1 MFESG
6 RAHLLMAKCLV
17 ASNNNINSQHSTRR
31 RLSVLESSKHLKKA
45 ETCFRAAGDGQRVKD
60 VLYMAVRIRKIL
72 IVIVTSGHP
81 IFLGASLPL
90 PGDGDGE
97 EPGFGR
103 IQEA

>member
-60 VLYMAVRIRKIL
+60 VLYMAVRIRKIQNCMH
-72 IVIVTSGHP
+72 VWTSDFFRRVSTTPWGW
-81 IFLGASLPL
+81 
-90 PGDGDGE
+90 
-97 EPGFGR
+97 
-103 IQEA
+103 

>member
-17 ASNNNINSQHSTRR
+17 ASNNNINSQHSNRR

-60 VLYMAVRIRKIL
+60 VLYMAVRIRKL
-72 IVIVTSGHP
+72 QNCSMHVWTSDFFRRVSTTPWGW
-81 IFLGASLPL
+81 
-90 PGDGDGE
+90 
-97 EPGFGR
+97 
-103 IQEA
+103 